1 MKKSLLI
8 MTIFSILVINIYL
21 INSADT
27 NSIPSPQNEQTS
39 KTINFQEKSNQA
51 LSKEVI
57 IPENLQILARIVFGL
72 QKDRDIQLQNFIVLV
87 ALWIMLFAIIKA
99 TTNFMPFFE
108 TDWKSWVVSI
118 VITLIISTTG
128 TIISISAWL
137 FGFGGFFK
145 NQSLLNLIFILI
157 ILAVLSFGVFQL
169 LNTALRMSRIEE
181 AHRRGMKTS
190 IP

>member
-1 MKKSLLI
+1 
-8 MTIFSILVINIYL
+8 
-21 INSADT
+21 
-27 NSIPSPQNEQTS
+27 
-39 KTINFQEKSNQA
+39 
-51 LSKEVI
+51 
-57 IPENLQILARIVFGL
+57 
-72 QKDRDIQLQNFIVLV
+72 
-87 ALWIMLFAIIKA
+87 
-99 TTNFMPFFE
+99 MPFFE

>member
-1 MKKSLLI
+1 

>member
-1 MKKSLLI
+1 

-87 ALWIMLFAIIKA
+87 ALWIILFWIHPQLRSSSFCI
-99 TTNFMPFFE
+99 FFC
-108 TDWKSWVVSI
+108 
-118 VITLIISTTG
+118 
-128 TIISISAWL
+128 
-137 FGFGGFFK
+137 
-145 NQSLLNLIFILI
+145 
-157 ILAVLSFGVFQL
+157 VL
-169 LNTALRMSRIEE
+169 
-181 AHRRGMKTS
+181 K
-190 IP
+190 